1 MVKNTHLVRIRPA
14 TSYVAATFHPTIGQ
28 RAHQSLSNTATPKLG
43 MIPQGIRVKAGL
55 HIAKV
60 HKSSN
65 PTDRKSTR
73 LNSSHFVPSRMP
85 SSA

>member
-1 MVKNTHLVRIRPA
+1 MGMNTHLIRTCP
-14 TSYVAATFHPTIGQ
+14 TSSYVTAMFHPTIGP

-60 HKSSN
+60 HK
-65 PTDRKSTR
+65 
-73 LNSSHFVPSRMP
+73 
-85 SSA
+85 